1 MFAVSLTLL
10 FYSQLVVECK
20 INGPNLLEAARY
32 GSVEQVMALAS
43 LGPHVTN
50 YRDAHGWTALHGAC
64 FEDSFAPQTI
74 RILVQNGARVNTRT
88 AHGYTAL
95 IEACATDKSNA

>member
-1 MFAVSLTLL
+1 M
-10 FYSQLVVECK
+10 VESK
-20 INGPNLLEAARY
+20 VNGPTLLEAARY
-32 GSVEQVMALAS
+32 GSVEEVMTLAS

-50 YRDAHGWTALHGAC
+50 YRDAQGWTALHGAC
-64 FEDSFAPQTI
+64 FEDAFAAQTI
-74 RILVQNGARVNTRT
+74 RILVQNGARVNAVT